1 MLYQCSPCGLSVLP
15 PSWVFNFK
23 LWATTFFIFSQLNV
37 LPSSCNSRSCSMVI
51 TFTAIA
57 GFTSGSLS
65 LTSAEICFS
74 QWSQAGYRNL
84 VLCTISVIY
93 LIWWHQDLLS
103 SHLLDY
109 MQLEHST
116 TVQHLSDQKRTESSL
131 RQRSGTFY
139 FNCLYNKVL
148 PLIQSTNAFYW
159 FQYPQSVS

>member
-1 MLYQCSPCGLSVLP
+1 MLYQCSPCGLLVLP
-15 PSWVFNFK
+15 PNWVFNFK
-23 LWATTFFIFSQLNV
+23 LWATTFFIFSQLDI

-51 TFTAIA
+51 TFTATA
-57 GFTSGSLS
+57 G
-65 LTSAEICFS
+65 FS
-74 QWSQAGYRNL
+74 QWSQAGYRNM
-84 VLCTISVIY
+84 VLYTISVIY